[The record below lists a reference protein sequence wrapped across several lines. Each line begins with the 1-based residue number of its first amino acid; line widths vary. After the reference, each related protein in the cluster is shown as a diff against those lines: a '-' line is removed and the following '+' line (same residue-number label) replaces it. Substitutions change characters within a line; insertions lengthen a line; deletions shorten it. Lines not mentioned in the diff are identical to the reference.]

1 MKIAYVTTYDASDVR
16 HWSGTGYYM
25 AKSLKD
31 QSIAIDYIG
40 PLKDQFISYYFK
52 AKQVLFRKVLN
63 KGYQFYREP
72 YVLKYYAEQI
82 SEKLKGSDA
91 DVVLCPGTTPI
102 SYLECN
108 KPLVIWTDSAFGGL
122 IDFYSGHSNLTQK
135 TIRDGRRAEQL
146 ALTKCSLAFYSSD
159 WAAKVS
165 IANYQ
170 VDSSKVKVI
179 PYGANID
186 CNRKLADVKELINS
200 RSPSECK
207 LLFLGVDWYRK
218 GGDVAFSVAKELN
231 RQGIVTRL
239 TVVGCKPKL
248 TEPQPEWLR
257 APGFISKSSNE
268 GRELLDKLIAE
279 SHFLIVPSRAEAY
292 GVVFCE
298 ANSFGVPCLATS
310 VGGIPT
316 IIHDDINGMVFPLNA
331 GTQEYCDYIS
341 NIMSNQDR
349 YLQLALDSFN
359 EYESRLNWDTAGRTA
374 MKYLLELKT
383 HCVK

>member
-1 MKIAYVTTYDASDVR
+1 MKIAYVTTYDASNV
-16 HWSGTGYYM
+16 HNWSGTGYYM
-25 AKSLKD
+25 GKSLKD

-40 PLKDQFISYYFK
+40 PLKDQFSSYYFM
-52 AKQVLFRKVLN
+52 AKQVLLRKVLD

-82 SEKLKGSDA
+82 SEKLEGSDA

-102 SYLECN
+102 SYLECD

-122 IDFYSGHSNLTQK
+122 LDLYSGYRNLIQK

-146 ALTKCSLAFYSSD
+146 ALAKCSLAFYSSD
-159 WAAKVS
+159 WAAQVS
-165 IANYQ
+165 MGKYQ

-179 PYGANID
+179 PFGANID
-186 CNRKLADVKELINS
+186 CNRKWADVKEIVNS

-218 GGDVAFSVAKELN
+218 GGDLAFSIAKELN
-231 RQGIVTRL
+231 RQGVVTRL
-239 TVVGCKPKL
+239 TVVGCEPKL

-257 APGFISKSSNE
+257 ALGFISKSSNE
-268 GRELLDKLIAE
+268 GRKLLDKLIAE

-316 IIHDDINGMVFPLNA
+316 IIHNDINGMAFPLNA
-331 GTQEYCDYIS
+331 EIQDYCDYIS
-341 NIMSNQDR
+341 NIMSKHDR
-349 YLQLALDSFN
+349 YFQLALDSFN
-359 EYESRLNWDTAGRTA
+359 EYESRLNWDVAGKTAK
-374 MKYLLELKT
+374 KYLSEL
-383 HCVK
+383 